1 MSDSIFAD
9 LKASLEEAVEI
20 KNGQLKADK
29 VTRYDVVD
37 VKAIRTSLNATQ
49 QDFADVIGSSLDT
62 VKSWESKRRNP
73 TGTAAKLL
81 MAISRQPGLYQDLRH
96 Y

>member
-20 KNGQLKADK
+20 KNGRLEAGK
-29 VTRYDVVD
+29 VSHYDVVD

-49 QDFADVIGSSLDT
+49 QDFANVIGSSLDT

-73 TGTAAKLL
+73 TGPTAKLL
-81 MAISRQPGLYQDLRH
+81 MAISKHPGLYQDLRH